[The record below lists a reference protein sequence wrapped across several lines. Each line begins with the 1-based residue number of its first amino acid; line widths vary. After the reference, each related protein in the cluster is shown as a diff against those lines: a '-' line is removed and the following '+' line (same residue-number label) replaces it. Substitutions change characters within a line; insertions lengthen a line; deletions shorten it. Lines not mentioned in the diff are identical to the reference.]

1 MLQGKNIYLR
11 LLESE
16 DLPYRVK
23 WLNDDEVS
31 SGITI
36 DGPISLAKTQAWFQH
51 VIKEDINRH
60 FVIVDK
66 NTNKPIGILGVVAID
81 FRNRKAE
88 LYIAIGNKN
97 YWGRGLGS
105 EALHIALEYSFMEL
119 DLNRIYLFTNIN
131 NTRAQHVYE
140 KNGFLKEGLLRQ
152 HRYHKGK
159 LTDYVVYS
167 ILKSE
172 WEQRRK

>member
-1 MLQGKNIYLR
+1 
-11 LLESE
+11 
-16 DLPYRVK
+16 
-23 WLNDDEVS
+23 
-31 SGITI
+31 
-36 DGPISLAKTQAWFQH
+36 
-51 VIKEDINRH
+51 
-60 FVIVDK
+60 
-66 NTNKPIGILGVVAID
+66 
-81 FRNRKAE
+81 
-88 LYIAIGNKN
+88 
-97 YWGRGLGS
+97 
-105 EALHIALEYSFMEL
+105 MEL